1 MPIINKPQK
10 DYIKDLAVVSA
21 GGVTGMLVDSAVA
34 NAYGASGLP
43 IVKLG
48 TLGIDDILLLAAE
61 GIGGYYLRKKGHKTA
76 SDFVIGMFA
85 GTVILEVGE
94 AIMSAVSP
102 IARAAQVT
110 AARING
116 VSQVTRYVIA

>member
-1 MPIINKPQK
+1 MANYTAQK
-10 DYIKDLAVVSA
+10 SYIKDLAVVSA

-34 NAYGASGLP
+34 NAYSASGLP
-43 IVKLG
+43 IVKIG
-48 TLGIDDILLLAAE
+48 TLGIDDIILLLAE
-61 GIGGYYLRKKGHKTA
+61 GIGGYYLAKKKHKTA
-76 SDFVIGMFA
+76 SNFVIGMFV

-94 AIMSAVSP
+94 AIMAAVSP

-110 AARING
+110 ATRING